1 MQPSVE
7 ADLLEMAQRVIE
19 TNRYMTLGTLE
30 PDGTPRLSP
39 VRFVAD
45 GMQDLYWASAR
56 LAQHSRNLALRPA
69 IQVVIYNSAAENDE
83 GEGVYLGA
91 TASEVPSDSIE
102 STLARLAVRRGSAQG
117 PVPTDFRGESPMRL
131 YHAEVLSCE
140 VHVSRSHP
148 TLGTGVDLRRSVQL
162 PSR

>member
-7 ADLLEMAQRVIE
+7 ADLLEMAQRVVE
-19 TNRYMTLGTLE
+19 TNRYMTLGTVE

-45 GMQDLYWASAR
+45 GIQDLNWASAH
-56 LAQHSRNLALRPA
+56 LAQHSLNLAIRPA
-69 IQVVIYNSAAENDE
+69 IQVVIYNSAAENDQ

-91 TASEVPSDSIE
+91 TAKAVTAESIE
-102 STLARLAVRRGSAQG
+102 STLARLTARLGTAQG
-117 PVPTDFRGESPMRL
+117 PAPSDFRGESPMRL

-140 VHVSRSHP
+140 VHVSRFHP
-148 TLGTGVDLRRSVQL
+148 ILGTGVDLRRSVQL